1 MALITR
7 PRATTKR
14 SARRFRWVLGS
25 VTALVGAAIVAQL
38 WWSQLWRSDKE
49 PERPDVREPIVRH
62 FEDYDLPEPPEP
74 EIVEVQVPVTQPAPE
89 APQEREQR
97 PRVQARRAEQ
107 RPRPPQLSRHPG
119 FSWRVSVAVE
129 PVGYRDGRVEML
141 GEGCALRPGASV
153 IPAVL
158 LTAVNSEI
166 PGQVI
171 ASVMSDVY
179 SPDAGYENKILIPT
193 GTRVVGV
200 VDKGPGGELTFDRR
214 RIDIAWTDMT
224 LPGGRQIFL
233 GRAFDA
239 SVDGSAGT
247 GGVVEHRYG
256 QLVVFATL
264 STVFSVLQRGTFA
277 GDNAFIADAQRETSG
292 TLGDIGETVLE
303 RSLDWE
309 PVIKIP
315 ADAQVRILVN
325 ETLQVC

>member
-1 MALITR
+1 MALLTR
-7 PRATTKR
+7 PQATRKR
-14 SARRFRWVLGS
+14 SARRFRWVLGG
-25 VTALVGAAIVAQL
+25 VTALVGAAIVGQL
-38 WWSQLWRSDKE
+38 WWSQLWRSDEE
-49 PERPDVREPIVRH
+49 PERPDIREPIVRH

-89 APQEREQR
+89 VPQERAQP
-97 PRVQARRAEQ
+97 PRVQAQRADQ
-107 RPRPPQLSRHPG
+107 VLPRQLPRLGG
-119 FSWRVSVAVE
+119 FSWQASVELE
-129 PVGYRDGRVEML
+129 PAGYRDGRVEML

-153 IPAVL
+153 VPAVL

-171 ASVMSDVY
+171 ASVMSNVY
-179 SPDAGYENKILIPT
+179 SPDAGYENKVLIPA
-193 GTRVVGV
+193 GTRAVGV
-200 VDKGPGGELTFDRR
+200 VDKGARGELTFDRR

-224 LPGGRQIFL
+224 LPSGRQVFL

-256 QLVVFATL
+256 ELVLFATL
-264 STVFSVLQRGTFA
+264 STVFNVLQRGAFT
-277 GDNAFIADAQRETSG
+277 GNNAFIADAQRETSR
-292 TLGDIGETVLE
+292 TLGDVGETVLE

-315 ADAQVRILVN
+315 AGTQVRIIVN

>member
-1 MALITR
+1 MALLTR
-7 PRATTKR
+7 PQATTKL
-14 SARRFRWVLGS
+14 SARRFRWVLGG
-25 VTALVGAAIVAQL
+25 VTVLVGAAIVGQL
-38 WWSQLWRSDKE
+38 WWSQLWHSDEE
-49 PERPDVREPIVRH
+49 PERPDIREPIARH

-89 APQEREQR
+89 VPQERAQ
-97 PRVQARRAEQ
+97 PPQVQARRAEQ
-107 RPRPPQLSRHPG
+107 VRPRQLPRLGG
-119 FSWRVSVAVE
+119 FSWRASVELE
-129 PVGYRDGRVEML
+129 PAGYRDGRVEML

-171 ASVMSDVY
+171 ASVMSNVY
-179 SPDAGYENKILIPT
+179 SPDAGYENKVLIPA
-193 GTRVVGV
+193 GTRAVGV
-200 VDKGPGGELTFDRR
+200 VDKGPRGELTFDRR
-214 RIDIAWTDMT
+214 CIDIAWTDMT
-224 LPGGRQIFL
+224 LPSGRQVFL

-256 QLVVFATL
+256 ELVVFATL
-264 STVFSVLQRGTFA
+264 STVSNVLQRGAFA
-277 GDNAFIADAQRETSG
+277 GDNAFVADAQRETSR

-309 PVIKIP
+309 PVIRIP
-315 ADAQVRILVN
+315 AGTQVRIMVN

>member
-7 PRATTKR
+7 PQATTKR
-14 SARRFRWVLGS
+14 SARRFRWVLGG
-25 VTALVGAAIVAQL
+25 VTALVGAAIVGQL
-38 WWSQLWRSDKE
+38 WWSQLWRSDEE
-49 PERPDVREPIVRH
+49 PERPEIREPIARH

-89 APQEREQR
+89 VPQERAQP
-97 PRVQARRAEQ
+97 PRVQARRTEQ
-107 RPRPPQLSRHPG
+107 VRPRQLPRLGG
-119 FSWRVSVAVE
+119 FSWRASVELVPA
-129 PVGYRDGRVEML
+129 GYRDGRVEML

-171 ASVMSDVY
+171 ASVMSNVY
-179 SPDAGYENKILIPT
+179 SPDAGYENKVLIPS
-193 GTRVVGV
+193 GTRAVGV
-200 VDKGPGGELTFDRR
+200 VDKGPRGELTFDRR

-224 LPGGRQIFL
+224 LPSGRQIFL

-256 QLVVFATL
+256 ELVLFATL
-264 STVFSVLQRGTFA
+264 STVFNVLQRGAFA
-277 GDNAFIADAQRETSG
+277 GDNAFVADAQRETSR

-315 ADAQVRILVN
+315 AGTQVRIMVN